1 MLAKIDRWL
10 LGRMAPLVRYVDR
23 YFAKAGRHRRP
34 A

>member
-23 YFAKAGRHRRP
+23 YFAKAARHRRP